1 MQVFMRVF
9 LCCLLLACSRGFI
22 AAAVAVVCG
31 GKRSA
36 GGAPES

>member
-1 MQVFMRVF
+1 MRVLLRVF

-22 AAAVAVVCG
+22 AAAVAVVSG

-36 GGAPES
+36 DASES